1 MTQKEKDDLCDGRN
15 FQSTL
20 EQIQFIDKRN
30 QSPSLKRYRTNGSEL
45 QYEQNY
51 EYENNNDG
59 YIEQTHKSR
68 YKKRNNYSRLDQ
80 TSSTSSRIYTNS
92 NTNSNKNE
100 NKAGQQQHHTAS
112 NINASKE
119 NCYEYDQNIFPI
131 SNQALSYAATT
142 HLQHIKLEC
151 EPKLKEQKLAVKF
164 IQQFFKFIE
173 KAFRQQN
180 ITYQK
185 AIGFEQW
192 WIDKNGDI
200 QGVTNEID
208 LYVFLCNIERYPKE
222 VENIK
227 ITPHPP
233 KRLPTQRSII
243 IKWIKNT
250 ITNDEIKEE
259 LEIKYKSIYALE
271 DIIGT
276 LNLRNRHNCRRCDQ
290 DRNDN
295 NDHKSCEIKCHHC
308 GGAHTSTDYF
318 CPVIQKFRY
327 ELINELKTRPDLLP
341 TATQLF
347 IPTDCREHGSKIK
360 VLENKLTQNQ
370 ISNKNQH
377 QLIVH
382 HSNFADQS
390 QWPSLPSASLY
401 SSTTSLNDNLI
412 ETTKSLSNELKIIKE
427 NYAAEQKRL
436 EERYNNHLNLMNQS
450 WLIMQQQMQ
459 TQTEMLN
466 TMDGII
472 NSILF
477 TSCANVMEVLTQT
490 VLKLLNENNHTEL
503 NPILALLQQQTLYM
517 NDKKSIYTS
526 HQIKLNMLV
535 EKQREALKSA
545 LNTIIKQPNVQ

>member
-1 MTQKEKDDLCDGRN
+1 MD
-15 FQSTL
+15 
-20 EQIQFIDKRN
+20 
-30 QSPSLKRYRTNGSEL
+30 
-45 QYEQNY
+45 
-51 EYENNNDG
+51 
-59 YIEQTHKSR
+59 
-68 YKKRNNYSRLDQ
+68 
-80 TSSTSSRIYTNS
+80 
-92 NTNSNKNE
+92 
-100 NKAGQQQHHTAS
+100 
-112 NINASKE
+112 
-119 NCYEYDQNIFPI
+119 
-131 SNQALSYAATT
+131 
-142 HLQHIKLEC
+142 
-151 EPKLKEQKLAVKF
+151 
-164 IQQFFKFIE
+164 
-173 KAFRQQN
+173 
-180 ITYQK
+180 
-185 AIGFEQW
+185 
-192 WIDKNGDI
+192 
-200 QGVTNEID
+200 
-208 LYVFLCNIERYPKE
+208 
-222 VENIK
+222 
-227 ITPHPP
+227 
-233 KRLPTQRSII
+233 
-243 IKWIKNT
+243 KNT

-271 DIIGT
+271 NIIGT
-276 LNLRNRHNCRRCDQ
+276 LNLRNRHVRIDLQDEKEYNKILRSGKLTIFGQLIECDEYLPAPKILICSKCNSPEHTKQRCLNSKIELCRRCGQ

-341 TATQLF
+341 TATQIF

-472 NSILF
+472 NSTLF
-477 TSCANVMEVLTQT
+477 TSCANVMEVLTQIA
-490 VLKLLNENNHTEL
+490 LKLLNENNHTEL
-503 NPILALLQQQTLYM
+503 NPILALLQQQTLYI

-526 HQIKLNMLV
+526 HQIKLNMLI
-535 EKQREALKSA
+535 EKQREALKSS

>member
-1 MTQKEKDDLCDGRN
+1 MD
-15 FQSTL
+15 
-20 EQIQFIDKRN
+20 
-30 QSPSLKRYRTNGSEL
+30 
-45 QYEQNY
+45 
-51 EYENNNDG
+51 
-59 YIEQTHKSR
+59 
-68 YKKRNNYSRLDQ
+68 
-80 TSSTSSRIYTNS
+80 
-92 NTNSNKNE
+92 
-100 NKAGQQQHHTAS
+100 
-112 NINASKE
+112 
-119 NCYEYDQNIFPI
+119 
-131 SNQALSYAATT
+131 
-142 HLQHIKLEC
+142 
-151 EPKLKEQKLAVKF
+151 
-164 IQQFFKFIE
+164 
-173 KAFRQQN
+173 
-180 ITYQK
+180 
-185 AIGFEQW
+185 
-192 WIDKNGDI
+192 
-200 QGVTNEID
+200 
-208 LYVFLCNIERYPKE
+208 
-222 VENIK
+222 
-227 ITPHPP
+227 
-233 KRLPTQRSII
+233 
-243 IKWIKNT
+243 KNT

-271 DIIGT
+271 NIIGT
-276 LNLRNRHNCRRCDQ
+276 LNLRNRHVRIDLQ
-290 DRNDN
+290 DEKEYN
-295 NDHKSCEIKCHHC
+295 
-308 GGAHTSTDYF
+308 
-318 CPVIQKFRY
+318 
-327 ELINELKTRPDLLP
+327 
-341 TATQLF
+341 
-347 IPTDCREHGSKIK
+347 KI
-360 VLENKLTQNQ
+360 LRSGKLT
-370 ISNKNQH
+370 IFG
-377 QLIVH
+377 QLIECDEYLPAPKLLICSKCNSPGH
-382 HSNFADQS
+382 TKQRYQS